1 MGGQSPSLTPHGRH
15 RTPMNWT
22 EGALPSIPA
31 CHCTSTAA
39 SLGAGFPH
47 EQLAMGRWGLAFL
60 PTAPR
65 SRLLQPLL
73 LLNPVRGTVTT
84 AVGTCLWCLGFSL
97 GRSHLGRA
105 FRLATLSIGG
115 HGSRWLALLPADA
128 VKWHPA
134 F

>member
-1 MGGQSPSLTPHGRH
+1 MGPGVLADCTNVPFVATS
-15 RTPMNWT
+15 
-22 EGALPSIPA
+22 APA
-31 CHCTSTAA
+31 
-39 SLGAGFPH
+39 
-47 EQLAMGRWGLAFL
+47 
-60 PTAPR
+60 
-65 SRLLQPLL
+65 QPGV

-84 AVGTCLWCLGFSL
+84 AVGTCLWCLGFSP